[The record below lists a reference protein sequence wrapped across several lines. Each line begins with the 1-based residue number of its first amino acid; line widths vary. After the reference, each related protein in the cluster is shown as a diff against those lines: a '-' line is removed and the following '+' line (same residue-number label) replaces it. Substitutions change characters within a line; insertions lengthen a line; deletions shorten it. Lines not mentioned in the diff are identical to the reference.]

1 MKRNVYIM
9 YAMALLQ
16 GMVFYGSIAT
26 LYRQAQGISVFQITI
41 IESLSLVLCLVL
53 ELPWG
58 VLADRIGYK
67 ATMIFCSLL
76 FVGSKVVFMFAASFW
91 AFLAE
96 RLMLS
101 VVFAGYSGVDSSILY
116 LSAEPGQSQKAFG
129 IYSSLGTA
137 GLILSTLI
145 FSVFVKS
152 NYRLAALLT
161 VVSHAAA
168 ALLSLFIK
176 EVKPEKEDRLS
187 AATFFAMLKTTL
199 KNRRLLMLLAAGALI
214 AEANQTIT
222 VFLNQLQYVR
232 CGLGDG
238 QIGYIYIGVTIV
250 GMFAGVSARLTK
262 KLGAARFAA
271 AMFIAAAA
279 ACMLLGLTRSAW
291 LSVAAVVVLRLPA
304 SLYAPLSSELQ
315 NRQVT
320 SGNRATQLSI
330 NALMIDGVGISTNL
344 VFGKLSD
351 IKLTSAFFAGGV
363 FCLLGLALFFAWFRG
378 RPRSEA
384 KSQS

>member
-1 MKRNVYIM
+1 M
-9 YAMALLQ
+9 YAIALFQ

-41 IESLSLVLCLVL
+41 IESLSLVLCLAL

-58 VLADRIGYK
+58 ILADRIGYK
-67 ATMIFCSLL
+67 ATMIFCSVL

-101 VVFAGYSGVDSSILY
+101 VVLAGYSGVDSSILY

-129 IYSSLGTA
+129 IYNSIGTA
-137 GLILSTLI
+137 GLISSTLV
-145 FSVFVKS
+145 FSIFVKGD
-152 NYRLAALLT
+152 YRLAAFLT
-161 VVSHAAA
+161 VISHVAA

-187 AATFFAMLKTTL
+187 AGAFFAMLKATL
-199 KNRRLLMLLAAGALI
+199 KNRRLLMLLAAGALL

-232 CGLGDG
+232 CGLGDE

-250 GMFAGVSARLTK
+250 GMFAGISAGLTK
-262 KLGAARFAA
+262 KLGTARFAA
-271 AMFIAAAA
+271 AMFISAAT
-279 ACMLLGLTRSAW
+279 ACVLLGITKSAW
-291 LSVAAVVVLRLPA
+291 LSVAAVAVLRLSA
-304 SLYAPLSSELQ
+304 SLFAPLSSELQ
-315 NRQVT
+315 NRQAAF
-320 SGNRATQLSI
+320 GNRATQLSI
-330 NALMIDGVGISTNL
+330 NALMIDSVGISTNL
-344 VFGKLSD
+344 VFGRLSD
-351 IKLTSAFFAGGV
+351 LDLTAAFFAGGA
-363 FCLLGLALFFAWFRG
+363 FCLLGLVLFFAWFRG
-378 RPRSEA
+378 QPRTKA
-384 KSQS
+384 KA